1 MYIRKAAAAA
11 ASVWL
16 AAAATFFTAPMC
28 LPVQAA
34 NASSETEKTPEVITD
49 KEIIKTVQEALNK
62 AGYDCGT
69 PDGISGKKTAAAI
82 EEYQKAKNL
91 KVTSVIDNDLLISL
105 GLKADPSKAA
115 AENPKFSK
123 LYDYIS
129 ETGDLLENGGHVLVL
144 KDRHRVTYLHAFED
158 AASFEK
164 RLVLYTASREN
175 SGGMAEFFYDLAVEL
190 SADPSEAPF
199 TATASSEVRM
209 NGTASSVESVSRG
222 VLVPAECTA
231 DTSPE
236 VTDFLKT
243 TVRSDGT
250 VSHSKAL
257 SENDTQTYI
266 DLCYSHLLEDIPVLL
281 SGTKQRVTLADLGF
295 TQLS

>member
-1 MYIRKAAAAA
+1 MYIRKAASAA
-11 ASVWL
+11 VTIWL
-16 AAAATFFTAPMC
+16 AAAAAVFSAPMN

-34 NASSETEKTPEVITD
+34 NASSETEAQEVITD
-49 KEIIKTVQEALNK
+49 KEIVKSVQEALNK

-69 PDGISGKKTAAAI
+69 PDGISGKNTAAAI
-82 EEYQKAKNL
+82 EKYQKAKNL
-91 KVTSVIDNDLLISL
+91 KVTGVIDSSLLISL
-105 GLKADPSKAA
+105 GLKADPAKAA
-115 AENPKFSK
+115 ADNPKFTK
-123 LYDYIS
+123 LYDYVN
-129 ETGDLLENGGHVLVL
+129 ENGEVLENGGRVLTL

-209 NGTASSVESVSRG
+209 NGNASSEEAVSKG
-222 VLVPAECTA
+222 VLVPAECTP

-243 TVRSDGT
+243 TVRADGT
-250 VSHSKAL
+250 VTHSKAL
-257 SENDTQTYI
+257 ADNDMQTYI
-266 DLCYSHLLEDIPVLL
+266 DLCYAHLLEDVPQLL
-281 SGTKQRVTLADLGF
+281 SEAKQRVTLADLGF

>member
-16 AAAATFFTAPMC
+16 AAAAALFTVPMH
-28 LPVQAA
+28 LSVQAA
-34 NASSETEKTPEVITD
+34 NSSSETEKAPEVITD
-49 KEIIKTVQEALNK
+49 KEIVKTVQEALNK

-69 PDGISGKKTAAAI
+69 PDGISGKRTAAAI

-91 KVTSVIDNDLLISL
+91 KVTGVIDSDLLISL

-123 LYDYIS
+123 LYAYVS
-129 ETGDLLENGGHVLVL
+129 ENGDLLDNGGRVLVL

-158 AASFEK
+158 TDEHEEK
-164 RLVLYTASREN
+164 LVLYTASREN
-175 SGGMAEFFYDLAVEL
+175 SGGMAEFFYDLAIEL
-190 SADPSEAPF
+190 SPDPSEAPF
-199 TATASSEVRM
+199 TATSSSEVRM
-209 NGTASSVESVSRG
+209 NGTASSVESVAKG

-231 DTSPE
+231 DTSPA

-243 TVRSDGT
+243 TVKPDGT

-257 SENDTQTYI
+257 SENDMQTYI
-266 DLCYSHLLEDIPVLL
+266 DLCYSHLLEDIPALL
-281 SGTKQRVTLADLGF
+281 SRAKQRVTLADLGF